1 MDKESLL
8 RLVDILHKDNDI
20 DKDIVFQGIESALES
35 AARKHLKTSEPISI
49 KIDRETGAIAAMQ
62 GEQELD
68 LSDLGRITA
77 QTAKQVIIQKIK
89 EAERDVIYDEYVGR
103 KGTIVSGMV
112 QRFEGPTI
120 IINLGKTEGY
130 LPKSEQI
137 SNEYHRSGERIR
149 CIVTEVK
156 KVGHRVKI
164 LLSRTHSSFVRQLFE
179 LEVPEIPEKIVEIKG
194 LVREAGYRTKIAVFS
209 EEPNVDCVGAC
220 VGVRGTRMKNIVEEL
235 NGEKIDIIRWD
246 DDLEVFVPNTLKPA
260 EVTGILLSPE
270 NNVATVVVP
279 DDQLSLAI
287 GKRGQ
292 NVRLAS
298 KLAGW
303 DIDIITEEE
312 LERERERDEVGDT
325 TEAAAAGG
333 TTEEEA
339 TGDTTEEEVAGG
351 TTEEEAEG
359 AMLNKDVGDKEVE
372 ETTSNKDVG
381 SDEIEK

>member
-1 MDKESLL
+1 
-8 RLVDILHKDNDI
+8 
-20 DKDIVFQGIESALES
+20 
-35 AARKHLKTSEPISI
+35 
-49 KIDRETGAIAAMQ
+49 
-62 GEQELD
+62 
-68 LSDLGRITA
+68 
-77 QTAKQVIIQKIK
+77 
-89 EAERDVIYDEYVGR
+89 
-103 KGTIVSGMV
+103 
-112 QRFEGPTI
+112 
-120 IINLGKTEGY
+120 
-130 LPKSEQI
+130 
-137 SNEYHRSGERIR
+137 
-149 CIVTEVK
+149 
-156 KVGHRVKI
+156 
-164 LLSRTHSSFVRQLFE
+164 
-179 LEVPEIPEKIVEIKG
+179 
-194 LVREAGYRTKIAVFS
+194 VREAGYRTKIAVFS

-220 VGVRGTRMKNIVEEL
+220 VGVRGTRIKNIVDEL

-312 LERERERDEVGDT
+312 LERERERDE
-325 TEAAAAGG
+325 A
-333 TTEEEA
+333 
-339 TGDTTEEEVAGG
+339 GDTTEEEAGG

-359 AMLNKDVGDKEVE
+359 AMLNEDVGDKEVE

-381 SDEIEK
+381 SEGIEK

>member
-8 RLVDILHKDNDI
+8 RLVDLLHKDKDI
-20 DKDIVFQGIESALES
+20 DKDIVFQSIESALES
-35 AARKHLKTSEPISI
+35 AARKHLKTSEAISI
-49 KIDRETGAIAAMQ
+49 KIDRATGEIAAMQ
-62 GEQELD
+62 GEQEID

-89 EAERDVIYDEYVGR
+89 EAERDVIYDEYVDR

-120 IINLGKTEGY
+120 VINLGKTEGY

-149 CIVTEVK
+149 CIVTDVK
-156 KVGHRVKI
+156 KVGHKVKI
-164 LLSRTHSSFVRQLFE
+164 SLSRTHSGFVRQLFE

-194 LVREAGYRTKIAVFS
+194 LVMEAGYRTKIAVFS
-209 EEPNVDCVGAC
+209 EDPNVDCVGAC
-220 VGVRGTRMKNIVEEL
+220 VGVRGTRIKNIVDEL

-246 DDLEVFVPNTLKPA
+246 DDLEVFIPNTLKPA

-270 NNVATVVVP
+270 NQVATVVVP
-279 DDQLSLAI
+279 NDQLSLAI

-303 DIDIITEEE
+303 DIDIITEVE
-312 LERERERDEVGDT
+312 LERERER
-325 TEAAAAGG
+325 
-333 TTEEEA
+333 EEA
-339 TGDTTEEEVAGG
+339 DGSTEQVV
-351 TTEEEAEG
+351 EG
-359 AMLNKDVGDKEVE
+359 AMLNNDTDSEKIKEGALNKETDSEAIE
-372 ETTSNKDVG
+372 EAMSNKDAG
-381 SDEIEK
+381 SEGIEK

>member
-8 RLVDILHKDNDI
+8 RLVDLLHKDKDI
-20 DKDIVFQGIESALES
+20 DKDIVFRGIESALES
-35 AARKHLKTSEPISI
+35 AARKRLKTSEAISI
-49 KIDRETGAIAAMQ
+49 KIDRATGEIAAMQ
-62 GEQELD
+62 GEQEID

-89 EAERDVIYDEYVGR
+89 EAERDVIYDEYVDR

-149 CIVTEVK
+149 CIVTDVK
-156 KVGHRVKI
+156 KVGHKVKI
-164 LLSRTHSSFVRQLFE
+164 LLSRTHSGFVRQLFE

-209 EEPNVDCVGAC
+209 EDPNVDCVGAC
-220 VGVRGTRMKNIVEEL
+220 VGVRGTRIKNIVDEL

-246 DDLEVFVPNTLKPA
+246 NDLEVFIPNTLKPA

-270 NNVATVVVP
+270 NQVATVVVP
-279 DDQLSLAI
+279 NDQLSLAI

-303 DIDIITEEE
+303 DIDIITEVE
-312 LERERERDEVGDT
+312 LEREREREESDGS
-325 TEAAAAGG
+325 TEQ
-333 TTEEEA
+333 
-339 TGDTTEEEVAGG
+339 VV
-351 TTEEEAEG
+351 EG
-359 AMLNKDVGDKEVE
+359 AMLNNDTDSEKIKEGALNKETDSEAIE
-372 ETTSNKDVG
+372 EAMSNKDAG
-381 SDEIEK
+381 SEEIEKQA

>member
-8 RLVDILHKDNDI
+8 RLVDLLHKDKDI

-35 AARKHLKTSEPISI
+35 ASRKHLKTSEPISI
-49 KIDRETGAIAAMQ
+49 KIDRATGEIAAMQ
-62 GEQELD
+62 GEQKID

-89 EAERDVIYDEYVGR
+89 EAERDVIYDEYVDR

-137 SNEYHRSGERIR
+137 SNEYHRSGERLR

-220 VGVRGTRMKNIVEEL
+220 VGVRGTRIKNIVDEL

-312 LERERERDEVGDT
+312 LERERERDEAGD
-325 TEAAAAGG
+325 
-333 TTEEEA
+333 
-339 TGDTTEEEVAGG
+339 

-359 AMLNKDVGDKEVE
+359 AMLNEDVGDKEAE

-381 SDEIEK
+381 SEEIEK

>member
-1 MDKESLL
+1 
-8 RLVDILHKDNDI
+8 
-20 DKDIVFQGIESALES
+20 
-35 AARKHLKTSEPISI
+35 
-49 KIDRETGAIAAMQ
+49 
-62 GEQELD
+62 
-68 LSDLGRITA
+68 
-77 QTAKQVIIQKIK
+77 
-89 EAERDVIYDEYVGR
+89 
-103 KGTIVSGMV
+103 
-112 QRFEGPTI
+112 
-120 IINLGKTEGY
+120 GY

-220 VGVRGTRMKNIVEEL
+220 VGVRGTRIKNIVDEL

-260 EVTGILLSPE
+260 GVTGILLSPE

-312 LERERERDEVGDT
+312 LERERERE
-325 TEAAAAGG
+325 EAGG
-333 TTEEEA
+333 TTEE
-339 TGDTTEEEVAGG
+339 GD
-351 TTEEEAEG
+351 EG
-359 AMLNKDVGDKEVE
+359 AMLNEGIGDKEVE
-372 ETTSNKDVG
+372 ETTSNKDIG
-381 SDEIEK
+381 SEEIEK

>member
-8 RLVDILHKDNDI
+8 RLVDLLHKDKDI

-35 AARKHLKTSEPISI
+35 AARKHLKTSEPILI
-49 KIDRETGAIAAMQ
+49 KIDRVTGEITAMQ
-62 GEQELD
+62 GEQEID

-103 KGTIVSGMV
+103 KGTIVSGLV

-137 SNEYHRSGERIR
+137 SNEYHRLGERVR

-156 KVGHRVKI
+156 KVGHKVKI
-164 LLSRTHSSFVRQLFE
+164 LLSRTHSNFVRQLFE

-209 EEPNVDCVGAC
+209 EDPNVDCVGAC
-220 VGVRGTRMKNIVEEL
+220 VGVRGTRIKNIVDEL

-279 DDQLSLAI
+279 DGQLSLAI

-303 DIDIITEEE
+303 DIDIITEVE
-312 LERERERDEVGDT
+312 LERERER
-325 TEAAAAGG
+325 
-333 TTEEEA
+333 EE
-339 TGDTTEEEVAGG
+339 AGG

-359 AMLNKDVGDKEVE
+359 AMLNKDVDDKEVE
-372 ETTSNKDVG
+372 EATSNKDVG
-381 SDEIEK
+381 SEDIEK

>member
-8 RLVDILHKDNDI
+8 RLVELLHKDKDI
-20 DKDIVFQGIESALES
+20 DKDIVFQGIEAALES
-35 AARKHLKTSEPISI
+35 ATRKHLKSSEPIAI
-49 KIDRETGAIAAMQ
+49 NIDRETGEIVAL
-62 GEQELD
+62 QEGQEID
-68 LSDLGRITA
+68 LSNLGRITA

-89 EAERDVIYDEYVGR
+89 EAERDVIYNEYVER

-137 SNEYHRSGERIR
+137 SNEFHRPGERVR
-149 CIVTEVK
+149 CIVGEVK
-156 KVGHRVKI
+156 KAGHRVKI
-164 LLSRTHSSFVRQLFE
+164 LLSRTHSNFVRQLFE

-209 EEPNVDCVGAC
+209 EDPNVDCVGAC
-220 VGVRGTRMKNIVEEL
+220 VGVRGTRIKNIVDEL

-246 DDLEVFVPNTLKPA
+246 DEQEVFIPNTLKPA

-270 NNVATVVVP
+270 NQVATVVVP
-279 DDQLSLAI
+279 NDQLSLAI

-303 DIDIITEEE
+303 DIDIITEVE
-312 LERERERDEVGDT
+312 LEREREREEAGDS
-325 TEAAAAGG
+325 
-333 TTEEEA
+333 TEEGVSAEENVDETISSEDD
-339 TGDTTEEEVAGG
+339 TG
-351 TTEEEAEG
+351 
-359 AMLNKDVGDKEVE
+359 NEVE
-372 ETTSNKDVG
+372 EARLAEDAG
-381 SDEIEK
+381 SEEVEK

>member
-8 RLVDILHKDNDI
+8 RLVDLLHKDKDI
-20 DKDIVFQGIESALES
+20 DKDIVFQGIEAALES
-35 AARKHLKTSEPISI
+35 ATRKHLKSSEPISI
-49 KIDRETGAIAAMQ
+49 NIDRETGEIVAL
-62 GEQELD
+62 QEGQEID

-89 EAERDVIYDEYVGR
+89 EAERDVIYNDYADR

-137 SNEYHRSGERIR
+137 SNEFHRPGERVR
-149 CIVTEVK
+149 CIVGEVK
-156 KVGHRVKI
+156 KAGHRFCFRKI
-164 LLSRTHSSFVRQLFE
+164 LLSRTHSNFVRQLFE

-209 EEPNVDCVGAC
+209 EDPNVDCVGAC
-220 VGVRGTRMKNIVEEL
+220 VGVRGTRIKNIVDEL

-246 DDLEVFVPNTLKPA
+246 EEQEVFIPNTLKPA

-270 NNVATVVVP
+270 NQVATVVVP
-279 DDQLSLAI
+279 NDQLSLAI

-303 DIDIITEEE
+303 DIDIITEVE
-312 LERERERDEVGDT
+312 LEREREREESGGSSDED
-325 TEAAAAGG
+325 AG
-333 TTEEEA
+333 EIVSSE
-339 TGDTTEEEVAGG
+339 DDAGS
-351 TTEEEAEG
+351 
-359 AMLNKDVGDKEVE
+359 EVE
-372 ETTSNKDVG
+372 EASLAEDAGGEEV
-381 SDEIEK
+381 EK